1 MRGKSRL
8 ILVLLV
14 FFLGSFGVHRFYVG
28 KIRTGI
34 GMLVLTIIGFFAV
47 FSFTVIGL
55 FPGLAVGLWVLIDFI
70 FAVLGKFKDSAGE
83 YIVDWSIS

>member
-8 ILVLLV
+8 ILVLLA

-34 GMLVLTIIGFFAV
+34 GILVLTIIGFTSS
-47 FSFTVIGL
+47 SFTVIGL
-55 FPGLAVGLWVLIDFI
+55 FPLLAVGLWVLIDFI